1 MVPAPVSVLIP
12 THDHAATLPFS
23 VASVQTQELS
33 DIDIVI
39 VGDGVGD
46 DTRDVVATLIRNDE
60 RVRFVDAPKSGR
72 TGEPTRHRVV
82 AGLESSIVAYHGDD
96 DLMFPDHLATMVALL
111 QANDFVHPLPIFVGP
126 QDALMLGHFDARRT
140 WWRDSVQPPLSRNV
154 ISLTGVA
161 HTLDSYR
168 RLPFGWRGTPLGI
181 KTDHYMWQQYFTL
194 SGLRAATG
202 DRATVVKL
210 DSAMRKSATT
220 AERVA
225 EISRWESLINT
236 PGFQAKWDAR
246 VAQERRRSRLRGAAV
261 ATTAVLTAP
270 TGPEWWLRVQA
281 KTLDFARNALP
292 VARTLRN

>member
-1 MVPAPVSVLIP
+1 MVSAPVSVLIP
-12 THDHAATLPFS
+12 THDHAAMLPFS
-23 VASVQTQELS
+23 VASVQTQQLC

-46 DTRDVVATLIRNDE
+46 DTRDVVATLIRSDE

-72 TGEPTRHRVV
+72 TGEPTRHHVV
-82 AGLESSIVAYHGDD
+82 AELGSAIVAYHGDD
-96 DLMFPDHLATMVALL
+96 DLMFPDHLSTMVSLL
-111 QANDFVHPLPIFVGP
+111 QANDFVHPLPVFVGP
-126 QDALMLGHFDARRT
+126 QDALMLGHFDARKK

-168 RLPFGWRGTPLGI
+168 RLPFGWRSTPPGI

-210 DSAMRKSATT
+210 DSAMRKHATT

-225 EISRWESLINT
+225 EISRWDSLINT
-236 PGFQAKWDAR
+236 RGFQANWDAR
-246 VAQERRRSRLRGAAV
+246 VAQARRRSRLREGAV
-261 ATTAVLTAP
+261 ATTAVLARP
-270 TGPEWWLRVQA
+270 TGPEWWLRAQA
-281 KTLDFARNALP
+281 KTLDLARSALP
-292 VARTLRN
+292 FARTLRK